1 MDKKLNFNQYAKS
14 EILEKVPEDKCCKL
28 GWLCAAVKAC
38 GSLSLSKKGASVV
51 FETSNYEYV
60 KSIIGIIK
68 SLYFATLDAE
78 VKNINSGLVKG
89 RVFTVK
95 VPSGHTRTMLTDLGI
110 FVDEPDGTFSIS
122 DDIGEHIVQK
132 ACCAKSFLAS
142 LFVAIGSANVP
153 SKIIGET
160 EDVESSG
167 NGYYLE
173 YLLNDENFSEH
184 VIRLLKHFEILA
196 KMTERNGKSVVYVK
210 DSEAI
215 SNFFALLGAND
226 TVLYMQDIIVERL
239 LSNNLNRKSNCEV
252 GNFDKI
258 AIASA
263 KQIVAINNIEKK
275 LGLEKLPEKLRELAE
290 LRLNNPTASLD
301 FFVEKVNDVSKSGI
315 NHRFRK
321 LLSISE
327 DLDTKE

>member
-1 MDKKLNFNQYAKS
+1 MDKKLNFNQYAKT
-14 EILEKVPEDKCCKL
+14 EILAKTPEDKCCKL

-38 GSLSLSKKGASVV
+38 GSLTLSKKGASVV
-51 FETSNYEYV
+51 FESSNYDYV
-60 KSIIGIIK
+60 KSIIHIIK

-78 VKNINSGLVKG
+78 MKNVNSGLVKG
-89 RVFTVK
+89 RIFTVK
-95 VPSGHTRTMLTDLGI
+95 VPVGHTRTILTDLGI

-122 DDIGEHIVQK
+122 CDISENVIQK
-132 ACCAKSFLAS
+132 TCCAKFFLAS
-142 LFVAIGSANVP
+142 LFVATGSANVP

-160 EDVESSG
+160 EDIESSG

-173 YLLNDENFSEH
+173 YLLNDENFSEQ
-184 VIRLLKHFEILA
+184 VIRLLKHFGIVA

-215 SNFFALLGAND
+215 SNFFALLGASD

-252 GNFDKI
+252 GNYDKI

-263 KQIVAINNIEKK
+263 KQIIAINNIEKK

-301 FFVEKVNDVSKSGI
+301 FFVEAFGDVSKSGI

-327 DLDTKE
+327 TLDTEE